1 MVTFNNLFKE
11 IAAAE
16 NATKK
21 SDKVQGSTDRYGLVL
36 LAIRDIVRSKRS
48 PIRISPYISDKK
60 FGIFSKKSEPKEQ
73 KIEIPKMME
82 DPKSRKR
89 EIESGLMDVF
99 LERQE
104 HGLTKFYPI
113 SNRPNGPYAM
123 A

>member
-1 MVTFNNLFKE
+1 MTLYDQN
-11 IAAAE
+11 
-16 NATKK
+16 
-21 SDKVQGSTDRYGLVL
+21 DRQFVG
-36 LAIRDIVRSKRS
+36 
-48 PIRISPYISDKK
+48 PYISDKK

-104 HGLTKFYPI
+104 HGLTEFHPPI
-113 SNRPNGPYAM
+113 SNIGGQHISL
-123 A
+123 

>member
-21 SDKVQGSTDRYGLVL
+21 SDKEQGSADQYGPALWGL
-36 LAIRDIVRSKRS
+36 RDIGRSKWHQFWTA
-48 PIRISPYISDKK
+48 PCISDKK

-104 HGLTKFYPI
+104 RG
-113 SNRPNGPYAM
+113 
-123 A
+123 